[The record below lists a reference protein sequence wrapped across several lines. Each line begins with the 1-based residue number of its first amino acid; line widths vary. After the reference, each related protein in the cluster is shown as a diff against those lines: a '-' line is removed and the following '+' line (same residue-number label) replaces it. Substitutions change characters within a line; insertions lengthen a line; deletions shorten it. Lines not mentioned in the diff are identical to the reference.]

1 MIIFFTGGNYFM
13 TTICAVRHNGH
24 TAMAGDGQV
33 TMGEKVIMKGTAHKV
48 RKIYDNKVAVG
59 FAGTVSDAFNLQDR
73 FEKKLNQYS
82 GNLQRAAVELAQEWR
97 GDQQLQKLEALLVV
111 MDKDNLLLVSGSGE
125 VIEPDNDVLAIGSGG
140 NYALSAAIA
149 LTNHALE
156 MSAKEIAKSSLHIAG
171 DIDIFT
177 NHNVITEVL

>member
-1 MIIFFTGGNYFM
+1 MSVSFHA

-33 TMGEKVIMKGTAHKV
+33 TMEGSARKV
-48 RKIYDNKVAVG
+48 RRIYDNKVVVG
-59 FAGTVSDAFNLQDR
+59 FAGSVADAFNLEDR

-97 GDQQLQKLEALLVV
+97 SDQALQKLEALLIV
-111 MDKDNLLLVSGSGE
+111 MDKENLLLVSGSGE
-125 VIEPDNDVLAIGSGG
+125 VIEPDDDILAIGSGG
-140 NYALSAAIA
+140 NYAFAAAKAMTAYAKDLSAAQIA
-149 LTNHALE
+149 QNAI
-156 MSAKEIAKSSLHIAG
+156 SIAG

-177 NHNVITEVL
+177 NHNIIVEEL